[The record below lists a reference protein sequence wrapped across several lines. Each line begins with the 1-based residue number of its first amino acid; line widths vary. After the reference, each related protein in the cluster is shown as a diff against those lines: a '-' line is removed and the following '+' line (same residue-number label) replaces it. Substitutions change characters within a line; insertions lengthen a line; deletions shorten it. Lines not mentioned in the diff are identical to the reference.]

1 MATKCPESLTKYWV
15 SNLYVKWEVKK
26 ILWNRILWRRN
37 VRNFAKYSVSNSDVT
52 REVKKSC
59 EIAAAQE
66 IQIGFDPT
74 VNCLSDSAVVCAW
87 DILQSRYSTGCI
99 NFVR

>member
-1 MATKCPESLTKYWV
+1 MGSKCFQLSHFNSMATKRPEFFTKYSV
-15 SNLYVKWEVKK
+15 SNLYVSKK
-26 ILWNRILWRRN
+26 ILRNRILWRRN

-74 VNCLSDSAVVCAW
+74 VNCLSDSAVVCA
-87 DILQSRYSTGCI
+87 
-99 NFVR
+99 